1 MNIIEQLPTQ
11 IDLAWQATDDF
22 AEQVTLTESNGTP
35 LNLTGATVTATL
47 RMPGTPYR
55 KQLTVTPGAAGVLT
69 VSASANTVIPGV
81 YRWSL
86 VINRTGA
93 TRTPIA
99 GLATVH
105 G

>member
-1 MNIIEQLPTQ
+1 MNIVEQLPIR
-11 IDLAWQATDDF
+11 IDLAWQAADDF
-22 AEQVTLTESNGTP
+22 AEQVTLTESDGSP
-35 LNLTGATVTATL
+35 LNLTGATVTCIL
-47 RMPGTPYR
+47 HMPGTQYR
-55 KQLTVTPGAAGVLT
+55 KLLTVTPGAVGVLT
-69 VSASANTVIPGV
+69 VSAPSTTVIPGV

-93 TRTPIA
+93 TRTPIT